1 MAITYHPDIEVASG
15 TPVVIN
21 GTLYDAAGNLLDITN
36 ASLSWGL
43 LDPDGN
49 PVQLD
54 VTVTKTD
61 APNGVIQVAVPATAL
76 PPGRYTD
83 ALQATEGVNKELFWI
98 GNILI
103 AASPFSVNME
113 ASD

>member
-1 MAITYHPDIEVASG
+1 MPITYHPDVEVVSG
-15 TPVVIN
+15 MPITIS
-21 GTLYDAAGNLLDITN
+21 GTLYDATGNLLDITN

-49 PVQLD
+49 PVRLD
-54 VTVTKTD
+54 VTITKTD

-76 PPGRYTD
+76 PVGRYTD
-83 ALQATEGVNKELFWI
+83 SLQATEGVNKELFWI

>member
-1 MAITYHPDIEVASG
+1 MAITYHSDIEVVSG

-21 GTLYDAAGNLLDITN
+21 GTLYDATGNLLDITN
-36 ASLSWGL
+36 ATLSWGL
-43 LDPDGN
+43 LDPSGN

-54 VTVTKTD
+54 VTITKTD

-76 PPGRYTD
+76 PVGRYTD
-83 ALQATEGVNKELFWI
+83 GLQATEGVNKELFWI

-103 AASPFSVNME
+103 AANPFDVTDMTP
-113 ASD
+113 

>member
-1 MAITYHPDIEVASG
+1 MPITYHPDVEVVSG
-15 TPVVIN
+15 MPITIS
-21 GTLYDAAGNLLDITN
+21 GTLYDATGNLLDVTN
-36 ASLSWGL
+36 ATLSWGL

-54 VTVTKTD
+54 VTITKTD

-76 PPGRYTD
+76 DPGRYTNT
-83 ALQATEGVNKELFWI
+83 LQATEGVNKELFWI

-103 AASPFSVNME
+103 AANPFNVADMTP
-113 ASD
+113 

>member
-1 MAITYHPDIEVASG
+1 MAITYHPDVEVVSG
-15 TPVVIN
+15 MPITIS
-21 GTLYDAAGNLLDITN
+21 GTLYEAAGNLLDITN
-36 ASLSWGL
+36 TSLSWGL

-49 PVQLD
+49 PVPLD

-103 AASPFSVNME
+103 AANPFDVTDMTP
-113 ASD
+113 